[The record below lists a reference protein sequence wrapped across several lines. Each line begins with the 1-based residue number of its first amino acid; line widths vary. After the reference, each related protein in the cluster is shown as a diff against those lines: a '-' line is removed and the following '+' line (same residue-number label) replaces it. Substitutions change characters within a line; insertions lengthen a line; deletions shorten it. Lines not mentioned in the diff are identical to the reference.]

1 MGEAVPRPAGAVIV
15 ARAVI
20 VTRAVIGTGG
30 VIVIVIVIAVRV
42 IVGAVRVIVGA
53 VVVTVGAVVVFVSVR
68 MRVPDPRHGTH
79 RGTGITLRLQP
90 SYAL

>member
-1 MGEAVPRPAGAVIV
+1 MGEAMPRPAGAGAVIGAVIVIV

-20 VTRAVIGTGG
+20 GAVIGTGG
-30 VIVIVIVIAVRV
+30 VIAVRL
-42 IVGAVRVIVGA
+42 IMGAVRLIVGA

-90 SYAL
+90 SYAP

>member
-1 MGEAVPRPAGAVIV
+1 MGEAMPRPAGTGAVIV
-15 ARAVI
+15 IATGG
-20 VTRAVIGTGG
+20 VTGAGAGAVIGTGG
-30 VIVIVIVIAVRV
+30 VIVILIA
-42 IVGAVRVIVGA
+42 GRVIVGA

-90 SYAL
+90 SYAP